1 MILGITGHQ
10 ERPGIDWAWVRCA
23 VAEEIA
29 RHRKP
34 IEGLSSLAKGA
45 DQVFAEAILAAGG
58 SLVAI
63 IPISDYEKYFDD
75 NYLTKY
81 KSLLKKSK
89 SIHLKSDG
97 DDEDAF
103 LKAGIYVAD
112 HCDILIAVWDGKVAE
127 GKGGTGDV
135 VNHALE
141 NRKSFVHIDPF
152 KRKVTRKHG

>member
-1 MILGITGHQ
+1 MIFGITGHQ

-23 VAEEIA
+23 VDEEIA
-29 RHRKP
+29 RHKKP

-63 IPISDYEKYFDD
+63 IPIFDYEKYFEADH
-75 NYLTKY
+75 LTKY
-81 KSLLKKSK
+81 KKLLKKSK
-89 SIHLKSDG
+89 VIYTKSDG

-103 LKAGIYVAD
+103 LKAGIYIAD
-112 HCDILIAVWDGKVAE
+112 HCDILIAVWDGKAAE

-152 KRKVTRKHG
+152 QRRVTRTHG